1 MRQEIKNWW
10 EQAKKDLITA
20 ENSLKSEDYY
30 ASAFWCQQA
39 VEKSLKA
46 LILKKYRDKFIPEHS
61 LVRLGRKVR
70 IPGNY
75 LKGLKKLSPQYFLSR
90 YPDATEEMPYELY
103 EKETVF
109 EFLEISKGVLKWIK
123 NQLE

>member
-1 MRQEIKNWW
+1 MRQEIRNWW

-20 ENSLKSEDYY
+20 KNSSKMKDYY
-30 ASAFWCQQA
+30 ASAFWCQQS

-46 LILKKYRDKFIPEHS
+46 LILHKFREKFIPEHS
-61 LVRLGRKVR
+61 LVRLGQKVK
-70 IPGNY
+70 IPKDY
-75 LKGLKKLSPQYFLSR
+75 LKDLKKLSPQYFLAR

-103 EKETVF
+103 EEETVK
-109 EFLEISKGVLKWIK
+109 EFIEISEKILKWIK